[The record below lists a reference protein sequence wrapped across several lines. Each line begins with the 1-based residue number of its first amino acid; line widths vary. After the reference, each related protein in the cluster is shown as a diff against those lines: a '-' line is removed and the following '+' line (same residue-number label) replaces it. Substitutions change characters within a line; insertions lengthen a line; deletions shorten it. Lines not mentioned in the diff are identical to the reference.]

1 MPSGPKYFFIAFFMR
16 LYRNC
21 PNSSNKTPTPHIYCN
36 MGKRKQSKLSQVKEN
51 VKSNLV
57 ESLELPM
64 DIMYGSVI
72 ITAMGRNQVLVENYK
87 GIIEYTQEKIRLQTK
102 TCQVTIQGKRL
113 LVEYYTNEEMKITG
127 YIQGIIYGT

>member
-1 MPSGPKYFFIAFFMR
+1 
-16 LYRNC
+16 
-21 PNSSNKTPTPHIYCN
+21 
-36 MGKRKQSKLSQVKEN
+36 MGKQKNQSKLSKVKEN

-64 DIMYGSVI
+64 DIMYGAVI
-72 ITAMGRNQVLVENYK
+72 ITAMGRNQILVENYK

-113 LVEYYTNEEMKITG
+113 IVEYYTNEEMKITG
-127 YIQGIIYGT
+127 YIIFMTFVSS

>member
-1 MPSGPKYFFIAFFMR
+1 
-16 LYRNC
+16 
-21 PNSSNKTPTPHIYCN
+21 

>member
-1 MPSGPKYFFIAFFMR
+1 
-16 LYRNC
+16 
-21 PNSSNKTPTPHIYCN
+21 
-36 MGKRKQSKLSQVKEN
+36 MGKQKNQSKLSKVKET

-64 DIMYGSVI
+64 DIMYGAVI
-72 ITAMGRNQVLVENYK
+72 ITAMGRNQILVENYK

-113 LVEYYTNEEMKITG
+113 IVEYYTNEEMKITG
-127 YIQGIIYGT
+127 YIQGIIYGS

>member
-1 MPSGPKYFFIAFFMR
+1 
-16 LYRNC
+16 
-21 PNSSNKTPTPHIYCN
+21 
-36 MGKRKQSKLSQVKEN
+36 MGKQKNQSKLSKVKEN

-64 DIMYGSVI
+64 DIMYGAVI
-72 ITAMGRNQVLVENYK
+72 ITAMGRNQILVENYK

-113 LVEYYTNEEMKITG
+113 IVECYTNEEMKITG
-127 YIQGIIYGT
+127 YIQGIIYGS

>member
-1 MPSGPKYFFIAFFMR
+1 
-16 LYRNC
+16 
-21 PNSSNKTPTPHIYCN
+21 
-36 MGKRKQSKLSQVKEN
+36 MGKGRRTRLDQVKEN
-51 VKSNLV
+51 VKSNIV

-64 DIMYGSVI
+64 DIMYGAVI
-72 ITAMGRNQVLVENYK
+72 ITAMGRGQVLVENYK

-127 YIQGIIYGT
+127 CIQGILYDS

>member
-1 MPSGPKYFFIAFFMR
+1 
-16 LYRNC
+16 
-21 PNSSNKTPTPHIYCN
+21 
-36 MGKRKQSKLSQVKEN
+36 MGKQKNQSKLSKVKEN

-64 DIMYGSVI
+64 DIMYGAVI
-72 ITAMGRNQVLVENYK
+72 ITAMGSNQILVENYK

-113 LVEYYTNEEMKITG
+113 IVEYYTNEEMKITG
-127 YIQGIIYGT
+127 YIQGIIYGS

>member
-1 MPSGPKYFFIAFFMR
+1 
-16 LYRNC
+16 
-21 PNSSNKTPTPHIYCN
+21 
-36 MGKRKQSKLSQVKEN
+36 MGKGRRTRLDQVKEN
-51 VKSNLV
+51 VKSNIV

-64 DIMYGSVI
+64 DIMYGAVI
-72 ITAMGRNQVLVENYK
+72 ITAMGRGQVLVENYK

-127 YIQGIIYGT
+127 CIQGILYGS